1 MRALLDVNVL
11 VALLDGAHI
20 HHVVARKWLEDN
32 IADGWASCPLT
43 ENGCVR
49 VLSQP
54 RYPGAL
60 SVVGAV
66 TRLRAAT
73 STPHHRFLADSV
85 SLLDNTVLD
94 HRSLTGPRQ
103 LTDAY
108 LLALAV
114 KNACRL
120 VTLDRSVPID
130 AVRRA
135 EPASLVVIRQRA

>member
-1 MRALLDVNVL
+1 MRGLLDVNVL
-11 VALLDGAHI
+11 VALLDGAHV
-20 HHVVARKWLEDN
+20 HHAAARKWLDDN

-49 VLSQP
+49 VLSLPQ
-54 RYPGAL
+54 YPGAL
-60 SVVGAV
+60 GVAGAV

-73 STPHHRFLADSV
+73 STPHHRFLADSI
-85 SLLDNTVLD
+85 SLLDDGVLD
-94 HRSLTGPRQ
+94 HRHLTGPRQ

-114 KNACRL
+114 TNACRL
-120 VTLDRSVPID
+120 VTFDRSMPVA

-135 EPASLVVIRQRA
+135 EPASLVVIRR

>member
-20 HHVVARKWLEDN
+20 HHATALKWLENN

-49 VLSQP
+49 VLSRPQ
-54 RYPGAL
+54 YPGTLGVA
-60 SVVGAV
+60 GAV

-73 STPHHRFLADSV
+73 STPHHRFLADNI
-85 SLLDNTVLD
+85 SLLDDSVLN
-94 HRSLTGPRQ
+94 HRHLTGPQQ

-120 VTLDRSVPID
+120 VTLDRSIPVA

-135 EPASLVVIRQRA
+135 EPASLVVIHQQA